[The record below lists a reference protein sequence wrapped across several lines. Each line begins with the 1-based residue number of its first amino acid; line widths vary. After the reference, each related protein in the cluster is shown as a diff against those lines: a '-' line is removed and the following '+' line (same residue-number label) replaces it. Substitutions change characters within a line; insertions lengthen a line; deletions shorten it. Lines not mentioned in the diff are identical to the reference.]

1 MPELSWTPA
10 ALADL
15 RRINDWLNRE
25 ASPEIALRTLTAIKV
40 RNGQLAEFPLSG
52 RAIPNHGFRVLPIL
66 GTRHLLAYRFDGGA
80 VDIIRVYQERQ
91 NWRDSA

>member
-15 RRINDWLNRE
+15 RRINEWLNRE

-40 RNGQLAEFPLSG
+40 RA
-52 RAIPNHGFRVLPIL
+52 
-66 GTRHLLAYRFDGGA
+66 GA
-80 VDIIRVYQERQ
+80 
-91 NWRDSA
+91 A